1 MLSAV
6 RNDIAVGKERCPEC
20 AKKGKDTRGDNLHRY
35 EDGHAWCFSCGHREP
50 SDAMRLLHNMM
61 NASEN
66 PRMKRSITIYEKCP
80 AGASCM
86 SHDGNECQY
95 CVAFDAQEADEQAM
109 RAARKRVAQNEEIV
123 KRVLLPYDSV
133 KTIPAPALKW
143 LDSYGI
149 TRDEIIKN
157 DISYSNNFQRLIFP
171 IRNQQGQLLAWTGRY
186 FGPNNLRKWHHE
198 GDIGTLC
205 HIIGSPLEYNRAS
218 AGERP
223 IVIVEDPVSCIK
235 VGRHAPT
242 LVLFGSH
249 LSLKTA
255 VKLRNVGRRVILWL
269 DADKFVESQAISKR
283 LALTGIA
290 ASILYTEK
298 DPKAYDDAFIKKEV
312 A

>member
-1 MLSAV
+1 ML
-6 RNDIAVGKERCPEC
+6 RTDIAVGKERCPEC

-35 EDGHAWCFSCGHREP
+35 EDGHAWCFSCGYRQP
-50 SDAMRLLHNMM
+50 SDAMRLLQNMM

-66 PRMKRSITIYEKCP
+66 PRVKRSITIYEKCP
-80 AGASCM
+80 AGPSCM
-86 SHDGNECQY
+86 SQDGTECQY
-95 CVAFDAQEADEQAM
+95 CRVFDEQEADAKAE
-109 RAARKRVAQNEEIV
+109 REARKKVLPQNEEIV

-157 DISYSNNFQRLIFP
+157 DISYSNHWQRLLFP
-171 IRNQQGQLLAWTGRY
+171 VRDDKGQLLAWSGRY
-186 FGPNNLRKWHHE
+186 FGPNKVSKWIHQ

-223 IVIVEDPVSCIK
+223 IVIVEDPVSGIK
-235 VGRHAPT
+235 VGRWAPT

-255 VKLRNVGRRVILWL
+255 VKLRNISRRAILWL

-283 LALTGIA
+283 LALTGIS

-298 DPKAYDDAFIKKEV
+298 DPKVYDDTFIKKEV
-312 A
+312 E